1 MPLHVVGVR
10 HHSPACARL
19 VEGTILAIRPRL
31 VLIEGPADMNGRLD
45 ELLLDHEPPIALFTF
60 YHHEERTHASWSPFC
75 RHSPEWVAL
84 RMARAVGAA
93 PFFMDLPAWTEPFAG
108 VRNRYS
114 DHHEGDERISRTLSA
129 LCERFRVDDADALWD
144 HLFELPLP
152 LEELAARL
160 DAYFEEL
167 RGDMPGGPRDGPR
180 EDFMLRWIGWALG
193 ETERPDSRL
202 DGDVVVV
209 CGGFHAPVLRRAI
222 PERSGPPAPAPPD
235 TGARSGTYLVPYSFR
250 RLDSF
255 TGYESG
261 MPSPAFYDTVWEAG
275 PAAAPER
282 MLRSA
287 AERLRGREQPVSAA
301 DLIAASTLAAAL
313 ARTRGHLCLART
325 DLLDGLAGALVK
337 DALDAP
343 LPWSYRGPL
352 RPRTDPL
359 LVEVVAAFSGER
371 SGRLDP
377 RTPRPPL
384 LADVAAWL
392 AAHDLEPARAVRSV
406 PLDLTTEDD
415 RERSRGLHRLRVLGI
430 PGFDRTAGPAP
441 GGSDAGCTEVWRIS
455 DVFERESALIE
466 AAAWGATL
474 ASAAAA
480 RLEEALLAA
489 EGRLAAL
496 AAVLAEAVFIGL
508 DGLGSRVLEQ
518 VALEVHREPSFTEL
532 GAATELLTGLW
543 RHDPLLGARGAR
555 QLGVILEAAFD
566 RGLWLLEGILGESE
580 PADPEVLRAIAALR
594 DLVRFGAGRLAV
606 DPVRAAAVMERRAA
620 DPQAPPAVRGAALGV
635 LWSLGLSESNPTDR
649 TDPTDLE
656 DRAIRAVRAAA
667 LPAVLGDFLAG
678 LFALARGEVVCA
690 VALVGAI
697 NEALTGLGCEDFL
710 IALPALRL
718 AFSFFPPAEREE
730 IAVLV
735 LRHHGVD
742 PSGARDL
749 LRMEVGAAE
758 VARGLEVEARVSRL
772 AARFGL
778 EDEAS

>member
-1 MPLHVVGVR
+1 MALHVVGVR

-19 VEGTILAIRPRL
+19 VEGTIRAIRPRF

-84 RMARAVGAA
+84 RTARSVGAT
-93 PFFMDLPAWTEPFAG
+93 PLFIDLPAWTEPFAG
-108 VRNRYS
+108 VRNRYG
-114 DHHEGDERISRTLSA
+114 DHHEEDGRISRILSTLCA
-129 LCERFRVDDADALWD
+129 RFRVDDADALWD

-167 RGDMPGGPRDGPR
+167 RGDLPGGPRDGPR

-193 ETERPDSRL
+193 EAERDG
-202 DGDVVVV
+202 GDVLVV
-209 CGGFHAPVLRRAI
+209 CGGFHAPVLRRGA
-222 PERSGPPAPAPPD
+222 PELAGRPEPPTPPLPD
-235 TGARSGTYLVPYSFR
+235 DGARSGTYLVPYSFR

-261 MPSPAFYDTVWEAG
+261 MPSPAFYDTVWEEG

-287 AERLRGREQPVSAA
+287 AERLRSREQPVSAA

-313 ARTRGHLCLART
+313 ARTRGHPCLART

-352 RPRTDPL
+352 RPLTDPL

-384 LADVAAWL
+384 LADVVAWL
-392 AAHDLEPARAVRSV
+392 AAHGLEPERAVRSV
-406 PLDLTTEDD
+406 PLDLMAESD

-441 GGSDAGCTEVWRIS
+441 GGSDAGFTEVWRIS

-474 ASAAAA
+474 ESAAAA
-480 RLEEALLAA
+480 RLEESLLAA
-489 EGRLAAL
+489 EGRLRVL
-496 AAVLAEAVFIGL
+496 ASVLAEAVFVGL
-508 DGLGSRVLEQ
+508 DGLGVRVLEQ
-518 VALEVHREPSFTEL
+518 VAREVHREPSFIEL

-566 RGLWLLEGILGESE
+566 RGLWLLEGIQGESE
-580 PADPEVLRAIAALR
+580 PADPGVLRGIAALR
-594 DLVRFGAGRLAV
+594 DLVRFGAGKLAV
-606 DPVRAAAVMERRAA
+606 DPGRAAAVMERRAA
-620 DPQAPPAVRGAALGV
+620 DAQAPPAVRGAALGV
-635 LWSLGLSESNPTDR
+635 LWSLGVSGADP
-649 TDPTDLE
+649 TDPTDPSGLE
-656 DRAIRAVRAAA
+656 DRAVRAVRAAA
-667 LPAVLGDFLAG
+667 LPSTLGDFLAG
-678 LFALARGEVVCA
+678 LCALARAEVVRSEP
-690 VALVGAI
+690 LVGAVD
-697 NEALTGLGCEDFL
+697 EAVTGLGREDFL

-742 PSGARDL
+742 PSGARAL
-749 LRMEVGAAE
+749 LRMETGAAE
-758 VARGLEVEARVSRL
+758 VARGLELEARVSRL

-778 EDEAS
+778 EDAAS

>member
-1 MPLHVVGVR
+1 MALHVLGVR

-19 VEGTILAIRPRL
+19 VEGTIRALRPRF

-45 ELLLDHEPPIALFTF
+45 ELLLDHEPPVALFTY
-60 YHHEERTHASWSPFC
+60 YHHAERTHASWSPFC
-75 RHSPEWVAL
+75 RHSPEWLAL
-84 RMARAVGAA
+84 RTARETGAT
-93 PFFMDLPAWTEPFAG
+93 PLFMDLPAWTEPFAG
-108 VRNRYS
+108 VRNRYG
-114 DHHEGDERISRTLSA
+114 DHHEGDERIARTQDA
-129 LCERFRVDDADALWD
+129 LCARFRVDDGDALWD

-160 DAYFEEL
+160 GAYFEEL
-167 RGDMPGGPRDGPR
+167 RGDLPGGPRDEPR
-180 EDFMLRWIGWALG
+180 EDYMLQWIGWALD
-193 ETERPDSRL
+193 ETGRDG
-202 DGDVVVV
+202 GDVVVV
-209 CGGFHAPVLRRAI
+209 CGGFHAPVLARGPRPH
-222 PERSGPPAPAPPD
+222 PEGRPEPPQPED
-235 TGARSGTYLVPYSFR
+235 SARSGTYLVPYSFH

-261 MPSPAFYDTVWEAG
+261 MPSPAFYDAVWAEG

-287 AERLRGREQPVSAA
+287 AERLRRREQPVSAA
-301 DLIAASTLAAAL
+301 DLIAASTLATAL
-313 ARTRGHLCLART
+313 ARTRGHACLART

-371 SGRLDP
+371 SGRLDA

-384 LADVAAWL
+384 LAGVAAWL
-392 AAHDLEPARAVRSV
+392 ALHDLQPARAVRSV
-406 PLDLTTEDD
+406 ELDLLGETG

-430 PGFDRTAGPAP
+430 PGFDRVAGPSP
-441 GGSDAGCTEVWRIS
+441 GGRPADFREVWRIS

-474 ASAAAA
+474 EAAAAA
-480 RLEEALLAA
+480 RLEESLLAA

-496 AAVLAEAVFIGL
+496 ASLLAEAAFVGL
-508 DGLGSRVLEQ
+508 DGLSGRVLDQ
-518 VALEVHREPSFTEL
+518 VAHEVHREPSFPEL
-532 GAATELLTGLW
+532 GAATALLTGLW

-566 RGLWLLEGILGESE
+566 RGLWLLEGLLGEAE
-580 PADPEVLRAIAALR
+580 PADPQVLRGIAALR
-594 DLVRFGAGRLAV
+594 DLVRFGAGKLAV
-606 DPVRAAAVMERRAA
+606 DPGRAAAVMERRAVGA
-620 DPQAPPAVRGAALGV
+620 EAPPAVRGAALGV
-635 LWSLGLSESNPTDR
+635 LWSLGLSGA
-649 TDPTDLE
+649 DPTDLE
-656 DRAIRAVRAAA
+656 DRAVRAVRAAA
-667 LPAVLGDFLAG
+667 LPQVLGDFLAG
-678 LFALARGEVVCA
+678 LCALAREEVVRA

-697 NEALTGLGCEDFL
+697 DEALTGLGREDFL
-710 IALPALRL
+710 IALPPLRL

-735 LRHHGVD
+735 LRHRGAE
-742 PSGARDL
+742 PAGARDL
-749 LRMEVGAAE
+749 LRMETGAAE
-758 VARGLEVEARVSRL
+758 VARGIELEARVARV